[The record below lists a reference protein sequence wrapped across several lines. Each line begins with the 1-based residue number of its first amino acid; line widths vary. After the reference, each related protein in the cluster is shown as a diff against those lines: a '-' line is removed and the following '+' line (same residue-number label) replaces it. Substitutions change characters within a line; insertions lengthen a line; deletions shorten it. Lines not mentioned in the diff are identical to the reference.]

1 MASTNSINT
10 EQSGNM
16 RQKTCLLGLITI
28 AAAFGF
34 VSSPA
39 RAQNVT
45 SVDQSSGQYTVQQGV
60 GNSSVNASNQ
70 AGIVSQKQ
78 APFTSGVNAANMSQ
92 SSSQGTLQSGYGN
105 SAVNASNQA
114 GSISQGNSYQYIP
127 YHGGFNHG
135 EINAADLT
143 QRSGQGVQQSGVG
156 NSAIQ
161 AGAQSTSV
169 QQH

>member
-28 AAAFGF
+28 AAAFGL

-39 RAQNVT
+39 RAQNAADVN
-45 SVDQSSGQYTVQQGV
+45 QSSDQYTVQQGV

-70 AGIVSQKQ
+70 AG
-78 APFTSGVNAANMSQ
+78 
-92 SSSQGTLQSGYGN
+92 
-105 SAVNASNQA
+105 
-114 GSISQGNSYQYIP
+114 SISQGQSYKYIP
-127 YHGGFNHG
+127 HYGGFNHG
-135 EINAADLT
+135 EINAANLT